1 VFGERVSEPLASGG
15 AIIASRNRGDR
26 DAALVQRRMAT
37 GIAPSALMRA
47 MPHESPNYVGWIGV
61 WKLPS
66 GENGICAAGCG
77 AFEIH
82 REVDNWALT
91 TAYIGEACAT
101 TCP

>member
-1 VFGERVSEPLASGG
+1 MWPLEL
-15 AIIASRNRGDR
+15 
-26 DAALVQRRMAT
+26 LVARARHT
-37 GIAPSALMRA
+37 HA

-61 WKLPS
+61 WKIPS
-66 GENGICAAGCG
+66 GEIGICAAGHG

-82 REVDNWALT
+82 REVDNWALI

>member
-1 VFGERVSEPLASGG
+1 VFGERGSEPPTSGG
-15 AIIASRNRGDR
+15 AIIASQNRRDR
-26 DAALVQRRMAT
+26 DAMLVKRHMAT
-37 GIAPSALMRA
+37 GIAPSALVRA

-66 GENGICAAGCG
+66 GEIGICAAGHV

-91 TAYIGEACAT
+91 AAYIGEACAT